1 LEVPEVKLSL
11 NKALNLAEYH
21 KRRGDLD
28 KSEQLYK
35 AVLKAFPKNENARVA
50 LTKISKELMERQAQE
65 HEQLLAD
72 ELRSFY
78 EQSKMEEA
86 RSAAKELI
94 VLNPDLP
101 IAWSILGG
109 AELALENHGEAVT
122 AFRKLQTLL
131 PNDPNVANNLA
142 SALVANNKSNE
153 AIQYYQQAI
162 KLKKDFVEPHIGL
175 ANCLQSANRL
185 DEAIITL
192 DTALK
197 FNPSDGRGLAILGT
211 IKLKQGA
218 NDEAIAALQKATESS
233 VFSSDAHRQLTQLV
247 KYEKGNAHISQVEE
261 ILNFSTLTLY
271 DQCQM
276 HFAYAKMQEDLE
288 NYAQAFQ
295 YYRSAGQLRKKSL
308 GYNFARDVAYFNRIK
323 EHFATL
329 GNVENPEWSDVPSPS
344 PIFIVGMPRS
354 GTSLLEQIISSHS
367 QVTPAGELHYVGSAG
382 KQLVQKNLNDIAN
395 LKITRDHYTKKLAE
409 IGSGAA
415 FVTDKMPHNFQYI
428 GVIKKIF
435 PNAKIIHT
443 KRDPGA
449 VCWSNFTRYFPA
461 PELAYSFDIVDVVK
475 YYQMYADLMDF
486 WKNEFPN
493 GIYEVDYDRLTT
505 NPEPHIRALISHLG
519 LDWEDACL
527 APHKNKRIVLTASRE
542 QVKERI
548 YTGSSQAWK
557 KFEPFLNGAF
567 DELYT

>member
-1 LEVPEVKLSL
+1 MKLPL
-11 NKALNLAEYH
+11 NKALNLAAYH
-21 KRRGDLD
+21 AKHGDLI
-28 KSEQLYK
+28 KAEQLYK
-35 AVLKAFPKNENARVA
+35 AVLKIHPKNEKARKA
-50 LTKISKELMERQAQE
+50 LTEISVKQLNAQAQVQ
-65 HEQLLAD
+65 EQRLVD
-72 ELRSFY
+72 ELRNLY
-78 EQSKMEEA
+78 EQSRMEEA

-122 AFRKLQTLL
+122 AFRKLHTLL

-142 SALVANNKSNE
+142 SALVANNKSHE

-162 KLKKDFVEPHIGL
+162 ELKKDFIEPHIGL

-197 FNPSDGRGLAILGT
+197 LNPSDGRALAIFGT

-218 NDEAIAALQKATESS
+218 NDEAIAALQKATQSS

-247 KYEKGNAHISQVEE
+247 KYDRGNPHINQVEE
-261 ILNFSTLTLY
+261 ILNSSTLTLY

-288 NYAQAFQ
+288 NYADGFK
-295 YYRSAGQLRKKSL
+295 YYCSAGQFRKKML
-308 GYNFARDVAYFNRIK
+308 DYNIQRHVEYFRRIK

-329 GNVENPEWSDVPSPS
+329 VNVENSEWCEEPSPS

-395 LKITRDHYTKKLAE
+395 LKITRDHYIKKLVE
-409 IGSGAA
+409 IGSGSA

-435 PNAKIIHT
+435 PNAKIIHM

-461 PELAYSFDIVDVVK
+461 PELAYSFDIHDVVK
-475 YYQMYADLMDF
+475 YYQLYVDLMDF

-493 GIYEVDYDRLTT
+493 GIYEVDYDQLTT
-505 NPEPHIRALISHLG
+505 NPEPNIRALISHLG

-527 APHKNKRIVLTASRE
+527 APHKNQRIILTASRE

-567 DELYT
+567 DELYTRNEI